1 MLIGYARVSTT
12 DQNPQLQIDDLEQAG
27 CKQIYQDRISG
38 SKKSRPEL
46 EACLKSLR
54 PGDTL
59 VIWRLDRLARSL
71 RDLIE
76 IVDSLKERGIGV
88 RSLNDPIDTTSAA
101 GELIFHI
108 FGSLAQ
114 FERRLIQERV
124 QAGLQSA
131 RKRGRI
137 GGRPKK
143 LNDDQVRRAKLLI
156 DGGEPVGEV
165 AREFGIDRSTLY
177 RALKQ

>member
-27 CKQIYQDRISG
+27 CEQIYQDKISG
-38 SKKSRPEL
+38 TKRARPEL
-46 EACLKSLR
+46 DACLKALR
-54 PGDTL
+54 TGDTL

-76 IVDSLKERGIGV
+76 IVESLKERRIGV
-88 RSLNDPIDTTSAA
+88 RSLNDPIDTTSAT

-143 LNDDQVRRAKLLI
+143 LSDDQVRRAQLLI
-156 DGGEPVGEV
+156 DGGEPAGEV
-165 AREFGIDRSTLY
+165 AREFGVDRSTLY
-177 RALKQ
+177 RAMKR